1 MLNNSCQVNI
11 TLILVKRIIIIK
23 NFFNLDGDDEV
34 FLLLASSLTSV
45 VNVIKLFFS
54 FVTCSADKKLL

>member
-1 MLNNSCQVNI
+1 MLNSSCLVNI
-11 TLILVKRIIIIK
+11 TLILAKRIIIIK
-23 NFFNLDGDDEV
+23 KFFNLDGDDEV

-54 FVTCSADKKLL
+54 FVTCSADNKLL